1 LVYIKGFGWGDLM
14 GWIFFKGDGRDVLEG
29 LLRYVEARFRDYVHN
44 RLSERYSE
52 GELMK
57 ILVEKLRLTP
67 YRLLCI
73 NACSTYED
81 LVDLMG
87 LVNANDPITQRYMRY
102 IRILAEMIEFY
113 DGRDAKFKLKPFDGT
128 IIGYQAVDAGIDGV
142 IVHAVIL
149 NLDNDRVE
157 RMELTELVE
166 LEDC

>member
-1 LVYIKGFGWGDLM
+1 M

-29 LLRYVEARFRDYVHN
+29 LLRYIEARFRGYVYN

-81 LVDLMG
+81 LVDLME
-87 LVNANDPITQRYMRY
+87 LVDANDPVTQRYRRY
-102 IRILAEMIEFY
+102 VRIIAEMIELY
-113 DGRDAKFKLKPFDGT
+113 DDREAKIRIKPFDGT
-128 IIGYQAVDAGIDGV
+128 IAGYQAVDTDVDV
-142 IVHAVIL
+142 IVIYAIML
-149 NLDNDRVE
+149 NLENNQVE
-157 RMELTELVE
+157 RVELTELVE